1 MENIDQTTATTGDA
15 AEDQTPAQPEATQET
30 GTQDSSSTEQ
40 VSEPTA
46 ETATDVVAETKVETP
61 VAPVP
66 EVPAA
71 KVEAPV
77 VEQATEVVQDNFEA
91 TFDKIAQTGSTH
103 EKALINALKTYVST
117 MAPGQTMDPDAG
129 ASRQYHLW
137 MSLRSVIQAAPE
149 QEFKRLWSIVLA
161 FAEKYKDAAFGE
173 RYVMRFAEYWRQDTD
188 ELTAFQRLINLIKLT
203 CDPQTRE
210 KGLRQVDLT
219 RSLDKGLSEQGRSR
233 IISFYQ

>member
-15 AEDQTPAQPEATQET
+15 AEDQTAAQPETTQET

-71 KVEAPV
+71 KVETPV